1 MSGWIRV
8 DRKITEHWLWTD
20 GEKLK
25 WWLDLLFMA
34 TWEGKKVL
42 CQSQVVELKKGQLI
56 TSLNTLSKRWRVNKR
71 TVMRFLDMVKN
82 EDMIVHQSVHQHI
95 SIITICNYERYQN
108 IETNQCTNQCTDEY
122 TNQCTNQ
129 CTNHLNKQ
137 INKETNNI
145 EIEKETSLKGGKEK
159 EKESATVVATPAKGG
174 VDEKIKAFYD
184 ELIPYVSV
192 YGKEMVRDFFEYWTE
207 KNESGTQFR
216 KQREKT
222 WNTSRRL
229 RMWAKQENKFGKY
242 GCNTSN
248 QSTPQQRANDVAE
261 LIARLGAK
269 NKPFEG

>member
-1 MSGWIRV
+1 MSGWIKIS
-8 DRKITEHWLWTD
+8 RKLNEHWLWED
-20 GEKLK
+20 AERLK
-25 WWLDLLFMA
+25 WWLDLLLMA
-34 TWEGKKVL
+34 AWDDKKTMHDTHVFT
-42 CQSQVVELKKGQLI
+42 LKKGQIIASVSFLCERWGKSNKTI
-56 TSLNTLSKRWRVNKR
+56 VKFLHLLEQEQMIMRTTLHRQ
-71 TVMRFLDMVKN
+71 TP
-82 EDMIVHQSVHQHI
+82 
-95 SIITICNYERYQN
+95 IITISNYESYQERN
-108 IETNQCTNQCTDEY
+108 DSKVQTTVHSTVHGTVQTMLHTIKEDN
-122 TNQCTNQ
+122 
-129 CTNHLNKQ
+129 LN
-137 INKETNNI
+137 NNNLKENPS
-145 EIEKETSLKGGKEK
+145 KEGG
-159 EKESATVVATPAKGG
+159 KESATVVATPAKGG
-174 VDEKIKAFYD
+174 IDEKIKAFYD

-222 WNTSRRL
+222 WNTSHRL

>member
-1 MSGWIRV
+1 MNERDSFVFYREWYEIVTNCDERTQLSMYRAIMDYVFLGTLPTDPALQLVFPLIKIRLDSDSAKWADV
-8 DRKITEHWLWTD
+8 KEKRRQAINSRWEKHKSIQMNTNEYKCIQTD
-20 GEKLK
+20 TKEYKPIQA
-25 WWLDLLFMA
+25 D
-34 TWEGKKVL
+34 TNDTVY
-42 CQSQVVELKKGQLI
+42 
-56 TSLNTLSKRWRVNKR
+56 VNVYGYK
-71 TVMRFLDMVKN
+71 D
-82 EDMIVHQSVHQHI
+82 
-95 SIITICNYERYQN
+95 
-108 IETNQCTNQCTDEY
+108 TNVSMDT
-122 TNQCTNQ
+122 
-129 CTNHLNKQ
+129 
-137 INKETNNI
+137 
-145 EIEKETSLKGGKEK
+145 IEKEISLTRDKEK
-159 EKESATVVATPAKGG
+159 EVATVVATPAKGG